1 MTQEEPLDLFEL
13 DKATVTNIIV
23 VDGVLFIRLRR
34 ASAIESQDT
43 LSFIGEELSL
53 SVLAEKDSF
62 REDFLLFAYIF
73 WVEDLKHL
81 SWVLHWKYN

>member
-73 WVEDLKHL
+73 
-81 SWVLHWKYN
+81 